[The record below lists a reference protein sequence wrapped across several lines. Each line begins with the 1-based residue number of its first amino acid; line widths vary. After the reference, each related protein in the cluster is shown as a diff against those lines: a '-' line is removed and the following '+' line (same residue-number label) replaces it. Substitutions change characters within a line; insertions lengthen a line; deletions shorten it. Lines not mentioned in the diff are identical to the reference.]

1 MPNQITGLTTP
12 FSGGTSSTA
21 AQGSSAL
28 GKNEFLKLLT
38 AQLANQDP
46 TAPTDNQAFIAQLA
60 QFSSVEQAQATNS
73 NLESLLIAQSTA
85 NQQSA
90 ANFIGK
96 DVIFKSPTV
105 GLTDQGGTVLANLAS
120 SASTVKLTITDS
132 AGKVV
137 KTLELKDV
145 NAGPL
150 SIPWDGRSDQGFK
163 EPAGTYTV
171 AFDAKDA
178 KGNSVSVDMRGRA
191 RVTGVSL
198 EAGYPELIVNNVH
211 IKMNDVLDVLQTTTP
226 TTTAPTF

>member
-1 MPNQITGLTTP
+1 MPNQIAGLTTP

-21 AQGSSAL
+21 AQGSAAL

-60 QFSSVEQAQATNS
+60 QFSSVEQAQTTNT

-96 DVIFKSPTV
+96 DVIFKSAQV
-105 GLTDQGGTVLANLAS
+105 GITEQGGTVLANVAS
-120 SASTVKLTITDS
+120 SAATMKVTITDA
-132 AGKVV
+132 AGKVI
-137 KTLELKDV
+137 KTMNLKDV
-145 NAGPL
+145 PAG
-150 SIPWDGRSDQGFK
+150 SFTQPWDGRSDQGVQ
-163 EPAGTYTV
+163 EPAGTYSV

-178 KGNSVSVDMRGRA
+178 KGNSITVDTRGRA
-191 RVTGVSL
+191 KVTGVSL
-198 EAGYPELIVNNVH
+198 ENGYPELIVNNVH
-211 IKMNDVLDVLQTTTP
+211 IKMGDVLDVLQAGTP
-226 TTTAPTF
+226 PAP